1 MFKNWYYKA
10 NNTYILD
17 IFKDRDEA
25 LVVLLLGHNI
35 DDFKKNI
42 KYTKIQCDID
52 KIRGCNIMGLKS
64 CYYVVTVVKKKEQ
77 ITIVRNQSLIMQD
90 YLKSKVVE
98 IIAAMET

>member
-42 KYTKIQCDID
+42 KYTKI
-52 KIRGCNIMGLKS
+52 
-64 CYYVVTVVKKKEQ
+64 
-77 ITIVRNQSLIMQD
+77 
-90 YLKSKVVE
+90 
-98 IIAAMET
+98 